1 MARPGRLVEANA
13 LNMMDRVADYVALA
27 VALHGAALVWVNMT
41 PTPKDN
47 ERLDKYSRLVARV
60 YRVVEI
66 LAGVVSKRVKQ

>member
-1 MARPGRLVEANA
+1 LSTV
-13 LNMMDRVADYVALA
+13 DRAADYVALA
-27 VALHGAALVWVNMT
+27 IAIHGAAVVIVNMT

-47 ERLDKYSRLVARV
+47 AALDKYSRLMVKL

>member
-1 MARPGRLVEANA
+1 
-13 LNMMDRVADYVALA
+13 
-27 VALHGAALVWVNMT
+27 MT

-47 ERLDKYSRLVARV
+47 AALDKYSRLMVKL

>member
-1 MARPGRLVEANA
+1 LSTV
-13 LNMMDRVADYVALA
+13 DRAADYVALA
-27 VALHGAALVWVNMT
+27 LAIHGAAVVIVNMT

-47 ERLDKYSRLVARV
+47 AALDKYSRLMVKL

>member
-1 MARPGRLVEANA
+1 MSTV
-13 LNMMDRVADYVALA
+13 DRAADYVALA
-27 VALHGAALVWVNMT
+27 VAIHGAAVVIVNMT

-47 ERLDKYSRLVARV
+47 AALDKYSRLMVKL

>member
-1 MARPGRLVEANA
+1 MSTV
-13 LNMMDRVADYVALA
+13 DRAADYVALA
-27 VALHGAALVWVNMT
+27 IAIHGAAVVIVNMT

-47 ERLDKYSRLVARV
+47 AALDKYSRLMVKL

>member
-1 MARPGRLVEANA
+1 MARPGRLVETNA
-13 LNMMDRVADYVALA
+13 TNTMDRVADYVALA

-47 ERLDKYSRLVARV
+47 ERLSKYSKLVV
-60 YRVVEI
+60 KIYRVTEI